1 MRYGRYLLS
10 VLLLLPAL
18 ASCERAATP
27 SELDAGM
34 DVDVLRADLEY
45 LASPELDGRVPGS
58 AGDEAARAYVSERFE
73 DLGLEMSSGTEGY
86 AQPFV
91 DRDGRA
97 TANLLGFLP
106 GADDDVGDEIIVLS
120 AHLDHLGNGR
130 LGANDNAS
138 GVSALLAIAEQLSAG
153 APLRRTI
160 LFAAFGAE
168 EAGFEGSA
176 AFLASPPPDADPS
189 DIVFN
194 VNLDMIGAYDQT
206 GTVYALGSMPDTYGR
221 AVLDDL
227 VDAYPE
233 LDVGLG
239 DASDLSDNATFC
251 TVGVPYV
258 FFWTDDPDCYHETC
272 DTAERIDYAS
282 LASIAGLTMDLVGAL
297 ADADEDLLITVD
309 ADADVCGT

>member
-1 MRYGRYLLS
+1 MRHAQCLLS
-10 VLLLLPAL
+10 VLLLPAL

-27 SELDAGM
+27 SKLDDSM

-58 AGDEAARAYVSERFE
+58 AGDEAARAYVAERFE

-91 DRDGRA
+91 DSDGRA
-97 TANLLGFLP
+97 TANVLGFLP
-106 GADDDVGDEIIVLS
+106 GADEDVGDEMIVLS

-130 LGANDNAS
+130 LGANGNAS
-138 GVSALLAIAEQLSAG
+138 GVSALLAIAEALSAG
-153 APLRRTI
+153 APLRRTV

-176 AFLASPPPDADPS
+176 AFLASPPPDVDPS
-189 DIVFN
+189 DLVYN
-194 VNLDMIGAYDQT
+194 VNLDMIGTYDQT
-206 GTVYALGSMPDTYGR
+206 GTVYALGSMPETYGR

-239 DASDLSDNATFC
+239 DPSDLSDNATFC

-282 LASIAGLTMDLVGAL
+282 LASITGLTTDLVGAL
-297 ADADEDLLITVD
+297 ADTDEDLLITID

>member
-1 MRYGRYLLS
+1 MRHARYLLS
-10 VLLLLPAL
+10 VLLLPAL

-27 SELDAGM
+27 SKLDAGM

-58 AGDEAARAYVSERFE
+58 AGDEAARAYVAERFE

-91 DRDGRA
+91 DSDGRA
-97 TANLLGFLP
+97 TANVLGSLLG
-106 GADDDVGDEIIVLS
+106 ADEDVGDEIIVLS

-138 GVSALLAIAEQLSAG
+138 GVSALLAIAEALSAG
-153 APLRRTI
+153 APLRRTV

-176 AFLASPPPDADPS
+176 AFLASPPPDVDPS
-189 DIVFN
+189 DLVYN
-194 VNLDMIGAYDQT
+194 VNLDMIGTYDQT
-206 GTVYALGSMPDTYGR
+206 GTVYALGSMPETYGR

-282 LASIAGLTMDLVGAL
+282 LASITGLTTDLVGAL
-297 ADADEDLLITVD
+297 ADTDEDLLITID

>member
-1 MRYGRYLLS
+1 VRHAQCLLS
-10 VLLLLPAL
+10 VLLLPAL

-27 SELDAGM
+27 SKLDDSM

-58 AGDEAARAYVSERFE
+58 AGDEAARAYVAERFE

-91 DRDGRA
+91 DSDGRA
-97 TANLLGFLP
+97 TANVLGFLP
-106 GADDDVGDEIIVLS
+106 GADEDVGDEMIVLS

-130 LGANDNAS
+130 LGANGNAS
-138 GVSALLAIAEQLSAG
+138 GVSALLAIAEALSAG
-153 APLRRTI
+153 APLRRTV

-176 AFLASPPPDADPS
+176 AFLASPPPDVDPS
-189 DIVFN
+189 DLVYN
-194 VNLDMIGAYDQT
+194 VNLDMIGTYDQT
-206 GTVYALGSMPDTYGR
+206 GTVYALGSMPETYGR

-239 DASDLSDNATFC
+239 DPSDLSDNATFC

-282 LASIAGLTMDLVGAL
+282 LASITGLTTDLVGAL
-297 ADADEDLLITVD
+297 ADTDEDLLITID